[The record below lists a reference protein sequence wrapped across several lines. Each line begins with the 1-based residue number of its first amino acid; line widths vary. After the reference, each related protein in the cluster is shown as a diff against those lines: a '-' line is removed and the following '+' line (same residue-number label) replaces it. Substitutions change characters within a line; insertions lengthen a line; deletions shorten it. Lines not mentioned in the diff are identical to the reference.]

1 MSQSLCGTYIEN
13 SLKHSDESSLIG
25 TMTHDQEWQRRIK
38 MVLFGESKKK
48 TGKHHFTWAT
58 TKSSR
63 LHRLQACNHASHVLF
78 FPQNTELDKQCETFF
93 DTD

>member
-1 MSQSLCGTYIEN
+1 
-13 SLKHSDESSLIG
+13 
-25 TMTHDQEWQRRIK
+25 MTHDQEWQRRIK

-48 TGKHHFTWAT
+48 TGGHHFTRAT

-63 LHRLQACNHASHVLF
+63 LHKLQARNHASHVLF
-78 FPQNTELDKQCETFF
+78 FPQTTELDKQCETFF